1 MRTSRPA
8 ARPASARPAPRDR
21 SWPDPDASRLD
32 SLHLAPASRNQGR
45 GLVTAESRS
54 AKLFVSYS
62 SDDRRLIEPLV
73 EFLRGQGWEVWWDR
87 QLDAGEAFDRR
98 IERELAAADC
108 VIVVWSRTS
117 VGSNWVLSEAMA
129 GFESNRLVPVALDA
143 RLSIPLPF
151 NRVHAASLVDWTGT
165 PDHPGL
171 QELAE
176 GIRATISTLGMRGV
190 QSRASASERKSVVAV
205 LPFDDLDATGS
216 ARSVCTAIPNQL
228 ISALSRFP
236 GLDALSRRASF
247 DAGLQS
253 LEIRAIARALRAD
266 FVVTGSVS
274 GSDGDMSVGVELIEG
289 ETGRQTWSMTVAP
302 DESGVLEPGA
312 AAADIARALSGE
324 FLRLRRESAQ
334 DGAARGDS
342 WGVVEA
348 SRQTLLQSSSNAI
361 VAAKMEARRALALA
375 PGNGHAH
382 ALLAS
387 AIAEEIVNGY
397 AGDLE
402 LARGEALQEVERAL
416 VLCSDDPVVL
426 KYAGHV
432 FAICGEH
439 EQGERVLRRALELNL
454 YDEGAHGYLGWALA
468 PSTSPAHLAEI
479 LPVLERLLRG
489 ARKHPGRP
497 FWFLHRSVALSCS
510 GDFEGALAAA
520 RDAVNFSPSL
530 TLAWL
535 HAVNALAQLGRAEEA
550 RALVARCPLDIARA
564 GVSWARVIGMIS
576 RDAEAARLRTAGL
589 AQVGLA

>member
-1 MRTSRPA
+1 M
-8 ARPASARPAPRDR
+8 
-21 SWPDPDASRLD
+21 
-32 SLHLAPASRNQGR
+32 
-45 GLVTAESRS
+45 VTAESRS
-54 AKLFVSYS
+54 AKLFVSYA
-62 SDDRRLIEPLV
+62 SDDRRLIAPLV
-73 EFLRGQGWEVWWDR
+73 DFLRAQGWEVWWDR
-87 QLDAGEAFDRR
+87 HLDVGEAFDRR
-98 IERELAAADC
+98 IEKELAAADC
-108 VIVVWSRTS
+108 VVVVWSRTS
-117 VGSNWVLSEAMA
+117 VASNWVLSEAMA
-129 GFESNRLVPVALDA
+129 GFEANRLVPVALDT

-171 QELAE
+171 EELAE
-176 GIRATISTLGMRGV
+176 GIRATIGTLGMRGI
-190 QSRASASERKSVVAV
+190 QSRESTSERKAVVAV
-205 LPFDDLDATGS
+205 LPFDDLDSAGS
-216 ARSVCTAIPNQL
+216 ARPACSIVPNKL
-228 ISALSRFP
+228 ISALGHFP
-236 GLDALSRRASF
+236 ALDTLSRRASF

-266 FVVTGSVS
+266 YVVTGSVS
-274 GSDGDMSVGVELIEG
+274 GTGSGMVLGVELIEG
-289 ETGRQTWSMTVAP
+289 ETGRQTWSMTVTP
-302 DESGVLEPGA
+302 DDSGVLEPDA

-324 FLRLRRESAQ
+324 FLRLRRASAQ

-342 WGVVEA
+342 WCVVEA
-348 SRQTLLQSSSNAI
+348 GRQTLLQSSSNAI
-361 VAAKMEARRALALA
+361 VAAKLEAQRALALA

-397 AGDLE
+397 ACDLD
-402 LARGEALQEVERAL
+402 LARNEALKEVERAL

-432 FAICGEH
+432 YAICGEH

-454 YDEGAHGYLGWALA
+454 YDEGTYGYLGWVLA

-479 LPVLERLLRG
+479 RTALDRLLAG

-497 FWFLHRSVALSCS
+497 FWFLHRAVALSCG

-535 HAVNALAQLGRAEEA
+535 HAVNALAQLGRIDEA
-550 RALVARCPLDIARA
+550 RALVNRCPLDIARPGA
-564 GVSWARVIGMIS
+564 AWANLLRMIS
-576 RDAEAARLRTAGL
+576 RDEAAAELRTAGL
-589 AQVGLA
+589 RQLGLA

>member
-1 MRTSRPA
+1 
-8 ARPASARPAPRDR
+8 
-21 SWPDPDASRLD
+21 
-32 SLHLAPASRNQGR
+32 LAPADRTEGR
-45 GLVTAESRS
+45 ELVTAESRP
-54 AKLFVSYS
+54 AKLFISYA
-62 SDDRRLIEPLV
+62 SDDRRLIAALV
-73 EFLRGQGWEVWWDR
+73 DFLSRQGWEVWWDR
-87 QLDAGEAFDRR
+87 HLDAGEAFDRR

-108 VIVVWSRTS
+108 VVVVWSRTS
-117 VGSNWVLSEAMA
+117 VASNWVLSEAMA
-129 GFESNRLVPVALDA
+129 GFEANRLVPVALDA

-151 NRVHAASLVDWTGT
+151 NRVHAASLIDWTGT

-171 QELAE
+171 EELAE
-176 GIRATISTLGMRGV
+176 GIRGTIGTLGMRGA
-190 QSRASASERKSVVAV
+190 QARESSSRRKTVVAV
-205 LPFDDLDATGS
+205 LPFDDLDVTGT
-216 ARSVCTAIPNQL
+216 ARSICSVIPNKL
-228 ISALSRFP
+228 ISALSHFS

-266 FVVTGSVS
+266 FIVTGSVS
-274 GSDGDMSVGVELIEG
+274 GNGDGMVVGVELIEG
-289 ETGRQTWSMTVAP
+289 ETGRQTWSMTVTP
-302 DESGVLEPGA
+302 DESGVIEPDA
-312 AAADIARALSGE
+312 AAGDIARALSGE
-324 FLRLRRESAQ
+324 FLRLGRASAQ

-342 WGVVEA
+342 WSVVEA
-348 SRQTLLQSSSNAI
+348 GRQTLLQSSSNAI
-361 VAAKMEARRALALA
+361 VAAKMEAQRALALA
-375 PGNGHAH
+375 PDNGHAH

-397 AGDLE
+397 ADDLDHS
-402 LARGEALQEVERAL
+402 RSEALTAVERAL
-416 VLCSDDPVVL
+416 MLCSDDPVVL

-454 YDEGAHGYLGWALA
+454 YDDGAHGYLGWALA

-479 LPVLERLLRG
+479 LAVLDRLLRG

-535 HAVNALAQLGRAEEA
+535 HAVNALAQLDRIDEA
-550 RALVARCPLDIARA
+550 RAMVARCPLDIARP
-564 GVSWARVIGMIS
+564 GVHWAEVIRLIS
-576 RDAEAARLRTAGL
+576 RDAAAAELRTAGL
-589 AQVGLA
+589 RQVGLA

>member
-1 MRTSRPA
+1 M
-8 ARPASARPAPRDR
+8 
-21 SWPDPDASRLD
+21 
-32 SLHLAPASRNQGR
+32 
-45 GLVTAESRS
+45 VTAESRS
-54 AKLFVSYS
+54 AKLFVSYA
-62 SDDRRLIEPLV
+62 SDDRRLIAPLV
-73 EFLRGQGWEVWWDR
+73 DFLRAQGWEVWWDR
-87 QLDAGEAFDRR
+87 QLDVGEAFDRR
-98 IERELAAADC
+98 IERELGAADC
-108 VIVVWSRTS
+108 VVVVWSRTS
-117 VGSNWVLSEAMA
+117 VASNWVLSEAMA
-129 GFESNRLVPVALDA
+129 GFEANRLVPVALDA

-171 QELAE
+171 EELAE

-190 QSRASASERKSVVAV
+190 LARESASHRKPVVAV
-205 LPFDDLDATGS
+205 LPFDDLDATGA
-216 ARSVCTAIPNQL
+216 ARPACSVIPNKL
-228 ISALSRFP
+228 ISALSHFS
-236 GLDALSRRASF
+236 GLDTLSRRASF

-274 GSDGDMSVGVELIEG
+274 GSGNAMVLGVELIEG

-302 DESGVLEPGA
+302 DESGVLDPDA

-324 FLRLRRESAQ
+324 FLRLRRVSAQ

-342 WGVVEA
+342 WCVVEA
-348 SRQTLLQSSSNAI
+348 GRQTLLQSSSNAI
-361 VAAKMEARRALALA
+361 VAAKLEAQRALALA

-397 AGDLE
+397 ASDLD
-402 LARGEALQEVERAL
+402 LARGEALKEVERAL

-454 YDEGAHGYLGWALA
+454 YDEGTYGYLGWVLA
-468 PSTSPAHLAEI
+468 PSTSPVHLAEI
-479 LPVLERLLRG
+479 RTVLDRLLAG

-497 FWFLHRSVALSCS
+497 FWFLHRAVALSCG

-520 RDAVNFSPSL
+520 REAANFSPSL

-535 HAVNALAQLGRAEEA
+535 HAVNALAQLGRTDEA
-550 RALVARCPLDIARA
+550 RALVERCPLDIARP
-564 GVSWARVIGMIS
+564 GVSWDRVVRLIS
-576 RDAEAARLRTAGL
+576 RDPAAAELRISGL
-589 AQVGLA
+589 RQVGLA

>member
-1 MRTSRPA
+1 
-8 ARPASARPAPRDR
+8 
-21 SWPDPDASRLD
+21 
-32 SLHLAPASRNQGR
+32 LAPSNRTEGR

-54 AKLFVSYS
+54 AKLFVSYA
-62 SDDRRLIEPLV
+62 SDDRRLIAPLV
-73 EFLRGQGWEVWWDR
+73 DFLRAQGWEVWWDR
-87 QLDAGEAFDRR
+87 QLDVGEAFDRR
-98 IERELAAADC
+98 IEKELAAADC
-108 VIVVWSRTS
+108 VVVVWSRTS
-117 VGSNWVLSEAMA
+117 VASNWVLSEAMA
-129 GFESNRLVPVALDA
+129 GFEANRLVPVALDA

-165 PDHPGL
+165 ADHPGL
-171 QELAE
+171 EELAE
-176 GIRATISTLGMRGV
+176 GIRGTISALGMRGV
-190 QSRASASERKSVVAV
+190 QARGSASERRTVVAV
-205 LPFDDLDATGS
+205 LPFDDLDS
-216 ARSVCTAIPNQL
+216 AGAARPVCSIVPNKL
-228 ISALSRFP
+228 ISALSHFS
-236 GLDALSRRASF
+236 GLDTLSRRASF

-274 GSDGDMSVGVELIEG
+274 GTGAGTVLGVELIEG
-289 ETGRQTWSMTVAP
+289 ETGRQTWSTTVTP
-302 DESGVLEPGA
+302 DESGVLGPDA
-312 AAADIARALSGE
+312 AAADIARSLSGE
-324 FLRLRRESAQ
+324 FLRLRRVSAQ

-342 WGVVEA
+342 WSMVEA
-348 SRQTLLQSSSNAI
+348 GRQTLLQSSRNAI
-361 VAAKMEARRALALA
+361 VAAKAEAQRALALA

-397 AGDLE
+397 ACDLD
-402 LARGEALQEVERAL
+402 LARGEALSEIERAL
-416 VLCSDDPVVL
+416 MLCSEDPAVL

-454 YDEGAHGYLGWALA
+454 YDEGTHGYLGWVLA

-479 LPVLERLLRG
+479 RTVLDRLLAG

-535 HAVNALAQLGRAEEA
+535 HAVNALAQLGRIDEA
-550 RALVARCPLDIARA
+550 RALVNRCPLDIARA
-564 GVSWARVIGMIS
+564 GVSWASVVRLIS
-576 RDAEAARLRTAGL
+576 RDEAAAELRTAGL
-589 AQVGLA
+589 GQLGLA